1 MVGLAALGYLSL
13 RVGGLEIGDYVSISA
28 GSQIYT
34 HHTVDWST
42 SLGEKGI
49 ERQPT
54 RIGNGVYIGP
64 NSIVQMGV
72 SIGDKAII
80 GAMSL
85 VNKDVP
91 AQGKYYGTKLRTD

>member
-1 MVGLAALGYLSL
+1 M
-13 RVGGLEIGDYVSISA
+13 
-28 GSQIYT
+28 
-34 HHTVDWST
+34 DWST

-54 RIGNGVYIGP
+54 RIGDGVYIGP

-91 AQGKYYGTKLRTD
+91 SEGKYYGTKLRTN